1 MATDASRRARER
13 YLRRKYRKKVWTVGI
28 VVLIIG
34 LIIGFVGGCIVADRW
49 LLNNDEVQ
57 TFPTE
62 VTPTPAAIVEAPTV
76 APTAVPTEEPTAV
89 PTEEPTA
96 VPTEEPT
103 AVPTEEPT
111 AVPTEE
117 PTAVPTEEPTAEPT
131 AEPTEEPTAV
141 PTEEPTAV
149 PTEEPTAE
157 PVISLQIN
165 EPAQAGV
172 AVSATDVPAT
182 EAPATEAPT
191 EQPTAVPT
199 AEPTAEPVVAPEPV
213 IVPYGESLTFET
225 QIRAD
230 GNARLYADD
239 AEYETISFTLDVS
252 EHKDPAYFRNYYS
265 DTFNLTGTE
274 AAVEFALTL
283 NNYEG
288 TATIIPQNIILITMR
303 GDDDSV
309 TSQGY
314 QLMDAEMAGNIGI
327 TLTSD
332 KATTLFKRYPWNAE
346 QGDMKYMVVNAYIDG
361 ITQTYWFELF
371 PPAPVVTEA
380 PVYNLTIGSSGDD
393 VAKLQQKLI
402 DLGLLFGVPDGKYGN
417 YTAQAVMEMQRRF
430 GMAQTGVAD
439 TEFLMKLFS

>member
-1 MATDASRRARER
+1 MSTNASRRARDR

-34 LIIGFVGGCIVADRW
+34 LIVGFVGGCIVADRW
-49 LLNNDEVQ
+49 LLKPDNADMSPIV
-57 TFPTE
+57 E
-62 VTPTPAAIVEAPTV
+62 VTATPVAFVEAPTD
-76 APTAVPTEEPTAV
+76 APTAIPTEEPTTVPTAEATEEPTAV

-117 PTAVPTEEPTAEPT
+117 PTAVPTEVPATEAPVISLQINEPAQAGVAISATDVPATEAPT

-149 PTEEPTAE
+149 PTEEPTA
-157 PVISLQIN
+157 
-165 EPAQAGV
+165 A
-172 AVSATDVPAT
+172 
-182 EAPATEAPT
+182 
-191 EQPTAVPT
+191 
-199 AEPTAEPVVAPEPV
+199 PTAEPVVAPDPV
-213 IVPYGESLTFET
+213 VVPYGESLTFDT

-239 AEYETISFTLDVS
+239 AAYETISFTLDVN
-252 EHKDPAYFRNYYS
+252 EHKDPSYFKNHYS
-265 DTFNLTGTE
+265 NTFNLTGTE

-288 TATIIPQNIILITMR
+288 AATIIPQNIILITMR
-303 GDDDSV
+303 GDDDNV
-309 TSQGY
+309 ASQGY

-332 KATTLFKRYPWNAE
+332 KATTLYKRYPWNAE
-346 QGDMKYMVVNAYIDG
+346 QGNMKYLVVNAYIDG
-361 ITQTYWFELF
+361 VTQTYWFELF

-380 PVYNLTIGSSGDD
+380 PVYNLAVGSSGED

-439 TEFLMKLFS
+439 TEFLMKLFA